1 MKLFLHNMILIAYLM
16 ILTTMDPS
24 IPVEIINKT
33 NKVIFT
39 ELAIGGGPLMSQ
51 CTKLKNGETLSGR

>member
-1 MKLFLHNMILIAYLM
+1 MKVFVHNMIRIAYHT

-24 IPVEIINKT
+24 IPAEIINKT

-39 ELAIGGGPLMSQ
+39 ELAISGGPLMP
-51 CTKLKNGETLSGR
+51 

>member
-1 MKLFLHNMILIAYLM
+1 MILIAYLT

-24 IPVEIINKT
+24 IPAEIINKT